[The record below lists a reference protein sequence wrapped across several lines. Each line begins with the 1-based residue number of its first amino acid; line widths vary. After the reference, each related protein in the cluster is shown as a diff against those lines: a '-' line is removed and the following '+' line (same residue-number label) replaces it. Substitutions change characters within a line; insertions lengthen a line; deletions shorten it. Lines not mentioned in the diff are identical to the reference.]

1 MPNLYVAFILFNI
14 KLWTFLIKM
23 YFILWISV
31 IALIWIRNRD
41 SGILIETENIIDGDS
56 MQIIHDDLIRQKKAY
71 NHRNI
76 IKIDNI
82 KSLKNW

>member
-1 MPNLYVAFILFNI
+1 MPNLYVAFILLNI

-23 YFILWISV
+23 YFVLWISV

-56 MQIIHDDLIRQKKAY
+56 MQIIRDDLIRQKKDY

-82 KSLKNW
+82 KSLKN